1 MLHSLPT
8 LWPAPWSSLPTAQLP
23 TSQPAPWPG
32 LSIALQ
38 GGNQSQS
45 NKMRGSI
52 EKKKIKILASLQNFF
67 WLKNGLSTLYCV
79 YNHLTMLY
87 KHLSRK
93 SLQHDRSEQ
102 QTITDIKEQFFSE
115 KWFHR
120 KKKKKSIV
128 TFLNAFFVCFFFLG
142 TYFKKV
148 RGVRA
153 FSQLPLLKQL
163 LQVRLLSLLLLGH
176 QNKQCCKWALG
187 DTSAISGLHKCRQRK
202 ASYTI
207 QLLQVLPMQHWA
219 GAPLPI
225 AEGPHSMGKT
235 SARSSETKT
244 DP

>member
-1 MLHSLPT
+1 MTDRNSKLSQISK
-8 LWPAPWSSLPTAQLP
+8 SSS
-23 TSQPAPWPG
+23 SQK
-32 LSIALQ
+32 SD
-38 GGNQSQS
+38 
-45 NKMRGSI
+45 
-52 EKKKIKILASLQNFF
+52 
-67 WLKNGLSTLYCV
+67 STG
-79 YNHLTMLY
+79 
-87 KHLSRK
+87 
-93 SLQHDRSEQ
+93 
-102 QTITDIKEQFFSE
+102 
-115 KWFHR
+115 
-120 KKKKKSIV
+120 KKKKSIV

-235 SARSSETKT
+235 SARSSEMKT